1 MKVCVYAASSP
12 NIDAIYFEATHQLA
26 QHLVAAQVSVVYGGG
41 ATGLMGQL
49 ADTVLAAGGQI
60 KGIMPEFMQEVEW
73 GHPKVTEFE
82 YTKTMHERKAKFLE
96 GIDAIITL
104 PGGTGTLEEL
114 LEVITLKR
122 LGILDYPIVILN
134 TQGYYDPLQTMLE
147 RCIDQKFLQNK
158 HAQMWQF
165 VNTPEEVLPAIQNSP
180 TWTGGAIDFGK

>member
-49 ADTVLAAGGQI
+49 ADTVLAEGGQI
-60 KGIMPEFMQEVEW
+60 KGIMPEFMNEVEW

-82 YTKTMHERKAKFLE
+82 YTKTMHQRKAKFLE

-147 RCIDQKFLQNK
+147 RCIDQKFLQDK

-165 VNTPEEVLPAIQNSP
+165 VHTPEEVLPAIQNSP

>member
-12 NIDAIYFEATHQLA
+12 SIAPIYFEATQQLA
-26 QHLVAAQVSVVYGGG
+26 KALVTAQVSVIYGGG

-49 ADTVLAAGGQI
+49 ADTVLAEGGQI
-60 KGIMPEFMQEVEW
+60 KGIMPQFMNEVEW
-73 GHPKVTEFE
+73 AHQGVTDFEF
-82 YTKTMHERKAKFLE
+82 TSTMHERKAKFLE

-114 LEVITLKR
+114 LEVMTLKR
-122 LGILDYPIVILN
+122 LGLFDKPIVILN
-134 TQGYYDPLQTMLE
+134 TQGYYQPLQAMLQQ
-147 RCIDQKFLQNK
+147 CIDGQFLQEK

-165 VNTPEEVLPAIQNSP
+165 VDTPEEILPAIKEAQ